1 MSWCSEL
8 GVQTRWRFPPNG
20 LQKRILTPLTAMQN
34 DSGICITPMLMTY
47 CPQCGNKLEPMPIDG
62 VERRACVFR
71 ECGFVHWDNPVPVV
85 AALTEYQGKILL
97 ARNARWPAGLFSLV
111 TGYLERNETPK
122 EAVVREV
129 KEELG
134 LDGEVLDFI
143 GCYSFKKKNQV
154 ILAHWVQATG
164 ELKIGTELS
173 EVKLLSQE
181 ELRHW
186 SFGPLTLTT
195 AIVTQWL
202 ENTKR
207 TKVPRSIAPQ
217 PPNGI

>member
-1 MSWCSEL
+1 
-8 GVQTRWRFPPNG
+8 
-20 LQKRILTPLTAMQN
+20 MQN
-34 DSGICITPMLMTY
+34 DSGIGITPMLITY
-47 CPQCGNKLEPMPIDG
+47 CPQCGNKLEPKPIDG
-62 VERRACVFR
+62 VERRACVSQ

-85 AALTEYQGKILL
+85 AALTEYHGKILL
-97 ARNARWPAGLFSLV
+97 ARHARWPEGLFSLV
-111 TGYLERNETPK
+111 TGYLERNETPE

-134 LDGEVLDFI
+134 LDGTVQEFI

-164 ELKIGTELS
+164 ELTVGAEIS
-173 EVKLLSQE
+173 EVKLLSRE
-181 ELRHW
+181 ELKLW
-186 SFGPLTLTT
+186 QFGPLTLTT
-195 AIVTQWL
+195 AIVNQWL

-207 TKVPRSIAPQ
+207 TKVPQSISPQ